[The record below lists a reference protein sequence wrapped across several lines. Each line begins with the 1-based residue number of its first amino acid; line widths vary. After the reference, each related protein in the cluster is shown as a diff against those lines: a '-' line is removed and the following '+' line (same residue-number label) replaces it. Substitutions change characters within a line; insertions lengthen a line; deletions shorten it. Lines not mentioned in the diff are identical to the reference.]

1 MMTVEMMSIFVAGL
15 GIGFVLGC
23 AFQAIWN
30 AVMWR

>member
-1 MMTVEMMSIFVAGL
+1 MTFEMVSAFVTGL